1 MKMPMVKK
9 SRRNREY
16 ESYTVEQHLAVV
28 EGYIFEGLSHRML
41 DEKVLGLNSEYS
53 HGYQSMGILHYLGIT
68 GEFKGLFKG
77 LTTDE
82 AIMEL
87 KNTADISYDD
97 LIAILSG
104 MEISEI
110 QCQEDIEN
118 EIAMDYTVEEEG
130 QQKWIYTT
138 RYERKPKLRKK
149 AIQIHGVKCMACGF
163 DFEKTYGERG
173 KEYIEVHHVV
183 PLASRGE
190 DIFVNPYTD
199 LITLCANCHRMIH
212 RRKNEILTLEELK
225 NIIKR

>member
-1 MKMPMVKK
+1 MKIPMIKK

-118 EIAMDYTVEEEG
+118 ET
-130 QQKWIYTT
+130 
-138 RYERKPKLRKK
+138 
-149 AIQIHGVKCMACGF
+149 C
-163 DFEKTYGERG
+163 
-173 KEYIEVHHVV
+173 
-183 PLASRGE
+183 
-190 DIFVNPYTD
+190 
-199 LITLCANCHRMIH
+199 
-212 RRKNEILTLEELK
+212 
-225 NIIKR
+225 